1 VLTQL
6 GESSLIRCGAV
17 LAILLAIQTTVLTQV
32 RPFGVV
38 VDVLAV
44 FAMAAG
50 LIAGPRRGLRVA
62 FVAGVLFDLLVGT
75 TFGIKA
81 LAYALVAFAVSFVPF
96 ERVLA
101 LRSLTAVAL
110 GVAAGAAATLE
121 VLLAAFSGREHTL
134 SLRLPLIF
142 LVIAGADM
150 LLAPLAARVMRW
162 CLMVGDRPRL

>member
-17 LAILLAIQTTVLTQV
+17 LGILLAIQTSVLTQI

-62 FVAGVLFDLLVGT
+62 FTAGLLFDLLIGT

-81 LAYALVAFAVSFVPF
+81 LAYALVAFGVAFLPY
-96 ERVLA
+96 ERVLS
-101 LRSLTAVAL
+101 LRSLTAPTL
-110 GVAAGAAATLE
+110 GLAAGAAATLE

-134 SLRLPLIF
+134 SLKLPVIF
-142 LVIAGADM
+142 LVIAGFDT
-150 LLAPLAARVMRW
+150 LLAPVAARVMRW